1 MVSAG
6 ERRVLSARYRRV
18 SFLFTGRWRAPE
30 RRPWVCSRPV
40 TAALP
45 CPPAPPATAD
55 GAAGL
60 VLIHL
65 DPHIAVAD
73 KPAGLLCVPGRGPDK
88 ADCLAA
94 RVAARW
100 PGAKPAH
107 RLDMG
112 TSGLVVFGRSAAVHR
127 ALSMA
132 FAARQVAKR
141 YEAVVAGLPAQ
152 DAGEIDLPLV
162 CDWPN
167 RPRQIVDHAIG
178 KPSLTRWRVIA
189 RDAARG
195 TSRLALE
202 PVTGRSHQLR
212 VHLAS
217 IGHPILGD
225 ELYAPPDWHAAA
237 PRLLLHACALQLPAL
252 QWPAPPEAG
261 DAALAAADARPGAN
275 PDSCAGPWQLASPT
289 PF

>member
-1 MVSAG
+1 MNDA
-6 ERRVLSARYRRV
+6 LS
-18 SFLFTGRWRAPE
+18 
-30 RRPWVCSRPV
+30 
-40 TAALP
+40 
-45 CPPAPPATAD
+45 
-55 GAAGL
+55 
-60 VLIHL
+60 LIHV
-65 DPHIAVAD
+65 DDHVVVAD

-100 PGAKPAH
+100 PGAKPVH

-112 TSGLVVFGRSAAVHR
+112 TSGLVVFGRSAAAHR

-152 DAGEIDLPLV
+152 DEGEIDLPLI

-167 RPRQIVDHAIG
+167 RPRQIVDHQVG
-178 KPSLTRWRVIA
+178 KPSQTRWRVIA
-189 RDAARG
+189 RNAAAG
-195 TSRLALE
+195 TTRLALE
-202 PVTGRSHQLR
+202 PITGRSHQLR

-225 ELYAPPDWHAAA
+225 DLYAPPEWLAAA
-237 PRLLLHACALQLPAL
+237 PRLLLHACALQLPQV
-252 QWPAPPEAG
+252 QWPAEAETA
-261 DAALAAADARPGAN
+261 DATVGAAATEAIIT
-275 PDSCAGPWQLASPT
+275 AGPWQFDCPT

>member
-1 MVSAG
+1 MGVIVAAG
-6 ERRVLSARYRRV
+6 ARRVLSARYRRV
-18 SFLFTGRWRAPE
+18 SFLFTGR
-30 RRPWVCSRPV
+30 PWVCSRPV
-40 TAALP
+40 M
-45 CPPAPPATAD
+45 PAPPLRPALPAAAD
-55 GAAGL
+55 GL
-60 VLIHL
+60 SLIHL
-65 DPHIAVAD
+65 DAHVIVAD

-100 PGAKPAH
+100 PGAKPVH

-112 TSGLVVFGRSAAVHR
+112 TSGLVVFGRDAAMHR

-141 YEAVVAGLPAQ
+141 YEAVVAGLPAE
-152 DAGEIDLPLV
+152 DSGEIDLPLI

-167 RPRQIVDHAIG
+167 RPRQIVDHGVG
-178 KPSLTRWRVIA
+178 KPSQTRWRVIT
-189 RDAARG
+189 RDAGRG

-217 IGHPILGD
+217 IGHAILGD
-225 ELYAPPDWHAAA
+225 ELYAPPEWHAAA
-237 PRLLLHACALQLPAL
+237 PRLLLHACALQLPEVAL
-252 QWPAPPEAG
+252 QDG
-261 DAALAAADARPGAN
+261 PGQA
-275 PDSCAGPWQLASPT
+275 CGPWRFDSPT